1 VRSFRHGTT
10 ATGLLVLI
18 LIFLVLIAL
27 VVVFFQQILVGLAAP
42 NRQANQ
48 VLYVVLVA
56 FPVAVLAIIVYQL
69 VRLARERA
77 GRRPGARLKGRL
89 LLFFGFVALLSA
101 VPQAL
106 LSISFIGSTIN
117 FWLRAG
123 IGESLAAG
131 LELSLDYYHG
141 LVENLAHFSSSPV
154 VPVIL
159 QDLGRNPERLWKNVQ
174 TANSQVHFI
183 QVFDREGAEVLFRG
197 QRAGRLAAVPPTPGY
212 LAKEDRSDMSLL
224 RYASVHELGGRPY
237 TVVVG
242 TVLSQGFDQKA
253 TSLSSSLEAFSQLN
267 RYNRLFFL
275 VLIFFYLLFSLPV
288 FLLSILVS
296 FLLSE
301 EVVQPI
307 VSLEDATRRV
317 AEGDFSTRIL
327 TRANDEL
334 SVLADSFNRMV
345 SELSRSRSKLMQ
357 AEKIAAWQE
366 IAQRLAHEIKNPLTP
381 IKLSA
386 QRVLRKYT
394 GESAEFRG
402 ILEGAVSAII
412 REVDNLN
419 AMLAHFRDFARLPVP
434 RPETFPLRE
443 VVEEA
448 AAIYNTPSV
457 SIDAARVGADSVL
470 TADRGQIRQLFAN
483 LFQNAIQAMPDGGRI
498 SVVSALVSKEGHRM
512 CRVQVRDTGCGIPE
526 EIRDL
531 IFRPY
536 FTTKKEGGGL
546 GLTIVERIVFDHA
559 GSIRFETQRGV
570 GTTFIIDLPVGG
582 PGS

>member
-10 ATGLLVLI
+10 ATSLLVLI
-18 LIFLVLIAL
+18 LIFLVLVAL
-27 VVVFFQQILVGLAAP
+27 IVVFFQQILVGLAAP
-42 NRQANQ
+42 ARQANQ
-48 VLYVVLVA
+48 VLYAVLVL
-56 FPVAVLAIIVYQL
+56 FPLALLAIIVYQL

-77 GRRPGARLKGRL
+77 ARRPGARLKGRL

-106 LSISFIGSTIN
+106 LSISFIGSTIS

-131 LELSLDYYHG
+131 LDLSLAYYHG
-141 LVENLAHFSSSPV
+141 LVENLARFNSSPL
-154 VPVIL
+154 VPTIL

-183 QVFDREGAEVLFRG
+183 QVFDTDGAEVLFRG
-197 QRAGRLAAVPPTPGY
+197 QREGRLRASPTAPGY
-212 LAKEDRSDMSLL
+212 LPKEDRSEVSLL
-224 RYASVHELGGRPY
+224 RHAALHSLAGRTY
-237 TVVVG
+237 MVVVG
-242 TVLSQGFDQKA
+242 TALSEGFDQKA
-253 TSLSSSLEAFSQLN
+253 AGLSASQESFNQLN
-267 RYNRLFFL
+267 RYNRLFL
-275 VLIFFYLLFSLPV
+275 VVLIIFYLLFSLPV

-307 VSLEDATRRV
+307 VSLEEATRRV

-327 TRANDEL
+327 TRPTDEL

-345 SELSRSRSKLMQ
+345 SELARSRSKLLQ

-386 QRVLRKYT
+386 QRILRKYT
-394 GESAEFRG
+394 GESVEFRG
-402 ILEGAVSAII
+402 ILEGAVAAII

-419 AMLAHFRDFARLPVP
+419 DMLTHFRDFARLPVP
-434 RPETFPLRE
+434 RPETCRLRE
-443 VVEEA
+443 VAEEA
-448 AAIYNTPSV
+448 AGMYATASVAIDCS
-457 SIDAARVGADSVL
+457 RVGADSVI
-470 TADRGQIRQLFAN
+470 TADRSQLQQLFAN
-483 LFQNAIQAMPDGGRI
+483 LFQNAIQAMPAGGRI
-498 SVVSALVSKEGHRM
+498 SVASAVVSKEGRGF
-512 CRVQVRDTGCGIPE
+512 CRLQVRDTGSGIAE
-526 EIRDL
+526 EIRDM
-531 IFRPY
+531 IFQPY
-536 FTTKKEGGGL
+536 FTTKKQGAGL

-559 GSIRFETQRGV
+559 GSIRLETQAGV
-570 GTTFIIDLPVGG
+570 GTTFVIDLPM
-582 PGS
+582 GS

>member
-10 ATGLLVLI
+10 ATSLLVLI
-18 LIFLVLIAL
+18 LIFLVLVAL
-27 VVVFFQQILVGLAAP
+27 IVVFFQQILVGLAAP
-42 NRQANQ
+42 ARQANQ
-48 VLYVVLVA
+48 VLYAVLVL
-56 FPVAVLAIIVYQL
+56 FPLALLAIIVYQL

-77 GRRPGARLKGRL
+77 ARRPGARLKGRL

-106 LSISFIGSTIN
+106 LSISFIGSTIS

-131 LELSLDYYHG
+131 LDLSLAYYHG
-141 LVENLAHFSSSPV
+141 LVENLARFNSSPL
-154 VPVIL
+154 VPTIL

-183 QVFDREGAEVLFRG
+183 QVFDTDGAEVLFRG
-197 QRAGRLAAVPPTPGY
+197 QREGRLRASPTAPGY
-212 LAKEDRSDMSLL
+212 LPKEDRSEVSLL
-224 RYASVHELGGRPY
+224 RHAALHSLAGRTY
-237 TVVVG
+237 MVVVG
-242 TVLSQGFDQKA
+242 TALSEGFDQKA
-253 TSLSSSLEAFSQLN
+253 AGLSASQESFNQLN
-267 RYNRLFFL
+267 RYNRLFL
-275 VLIFFYLLFSLPV
+275 VVLIIFYLLFSLPV

-307 VSLEDATRRV
+307 VSLEEATRRV

-327 TRANDEL
+327 TRPTDEL

-345 SELSRSRSKLMQ
+345 SELARSRSKLLQ

-386 QRVLRKYT
+386 QRILRKYT
-394 GESAEFRG
+394 GESVEFRG
-402 ILEGAVSAII
+402 ILEGAVAAII

-419 AMLAHFRDFARLPVP
+419 DMLTHFRDFARLPVP
-434 RPETFPLRE
+434 RPETCRLRE
-443 VVEEA
+443 VAEEA
-448 AAIYNTPSV
+448 AGMYATASVAIDCS
-457 SIDAARVGADSVL
+457 RVGADSVI
-470 TADRGQIRQLFAN
+470 TADRSQLQQLFAN
-483 LFQNAIQAMPDGGRI
+483 LFQNAIQAMPAGGRI
-498 SVVSALVSKEGHRM
+498 SVASAVVSKEGRGF
-512 CRVQVRDTGCGIPE
+512 CRLQVRDTGSGIAE
-526 EIRDL
+526 EIRDM

-536 FTTKKEGGGL
+536 FTTKKQGAGL

-559 GSIRFETQRGV
+559 GSIRLETQAGV
-570 GTTFIIDLPVGG
+570 GTTFVIDLPM
-582 PGS
+582 GS